1 MTAMQSS
8 LSITVLSSPRRSLRQ
23 AFLASGLLS
32 LLLLPGCGFLT
43 ETKFTEPKTTIPA
56 GWANGSV
63 TSAAYPTTPDTA
75 AAGDGAIIARV
86 SRDTWW
92 TVFNDPQL
100 NQLVDAALAKNND
113 LAATAVKV
121 RKALIEVGLAEND
134 FLPSFDGS
142 ASATSSHTL
151 KDGHQSKSY
160 SAGLQASWEL
170 DLWGRIAHETA
181 AAKWEA
187 DATEKDRQAA
197 ALSLIGTVVDL
208 YWQIGFLNQR
218 IAIAQGSIDYAQRTL
233 ELVQVQHGAG
243 AVSALEEQQ
252 ALESLRNQEA
262 TLTDLQQQLVEA
274 RNALAILFDQPPQ
287 GGQQP
292 VAGVSELASL
302 DRIVVPDI
310 EAGIPADILKRR
322 PDVQAAELRL
332 RETLA
337 ISDETKAS
345 FLPTFSLTGSLGSS
359 SIALTD
365 LMKNPIGTLGAGVA
379 LPFLNLYKMDLSIKA
394 SKADYEEAV
403 INFRQ
408 TLYSAFGDV
417 ENALSARQ
425 QYAVKIE
432 KLQQAYDSAVQVEHL
447 QELRYRAGAI
457 ALKDWLDA
465 QEDRR
470 TTEAD
475 LVEARYNGLTNY
487 VALAQALGGG
497 IGKAAPQTRD
507 LANNLQ

>member
-1 MTAMQSS
+1 MQHRKPTIMSPSS
-8 LSITVLSSPRRSLRQ
+8 RRSLRNGL
-23 AFLASGLLS
+23 LASSLLS

-43 ETKFTEPKTTIPA
+43 ESKFSEPKTTVPA
-56 GWANGSV
+56 GWANGGI
-63 TSAAYPTTPDTA
+63 TPAAYTPTPDTA
-75 AAGDGAIIARV
+75 DGADSAVVTRI
-86 SRDTWW
+86 SRDAWW

-100 NQLVDAALAKNND
+100 DQLVDAALARNND
-113 LAATAVKV
+113 LAAAAVKV

-142 ASATSSHTL
+142 ADATSTHTL
-151 KDGHQSKSY
+151 KTGQQSKSY
-160 SAGLQASWEL
+160 AASLQASWEL

-218 IAIAQGSIDYAQRTL
+218 IAIAQGSIDYAQQTL
-233 ELVQVQHGAG
+233 QLVQVQHGAG

-262 TLTDLQQQLVEA
+262 ALTDLQQQRVEA

-292 VAGVSELASL
+292 LAGVGELASL

-310 EAGIPADILKRR
+310 EAGIPAEVLKRR

-337 ISDETKAS
+337 VSDETKAS
-345 FLPTFSLTGSLGSS
+345 FLPTISLTGSLGSS

-379 LPFLNLYKMDLSIKA
+379 LPFLNLYKMDQSIKA
-394 SKADYEEAV
+394 SKADYAEAV

-408 TLYSAFGDV
+408 TLYSAFSDV
-417 ENALSARQ
+417 ENALSARR
-425 QYAVKIE
+425 QYAVKVG
-432 KLQQAYDSAVQVEHL
+432 KLQQAYQSARQVEGL

-475 LVEARYNGLTNY
+475 LVEARYDGLINY

-497 IGKAAPQTRD
+497 IGRAAQAAD
-507 LANNLQ
+507 QASNQ